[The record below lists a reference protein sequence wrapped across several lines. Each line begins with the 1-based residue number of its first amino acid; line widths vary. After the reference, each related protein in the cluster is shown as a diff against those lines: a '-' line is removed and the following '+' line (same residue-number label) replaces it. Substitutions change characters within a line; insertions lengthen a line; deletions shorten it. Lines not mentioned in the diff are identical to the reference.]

1 MSEKNKEKL
10 KADYEDL
17 KKLGTSDAD
26 AAQTL
31 GFKSVGDM
39 QVFLEITP
47 NRVVE
52 RELPVYMRRG
62 ANPLLVGEAIVKTTA
77 GVGTTA
83 VVSLN
88 TPEGIEMG
96 ELLSSKLVSGI
107 SIGGIMDT
115 KVMEQLKRN
124 N

>member
-17 KKLGTSDAD
+17 KKLGTSDSD

-62 ANPLLVGEAIVKTTA
+62 TNPLLVGEAIVKTTA

-83 VVSLN
+83 VISLN

-96 ELLSSKLVSGI
+96 ELLSSKIVAGI
-107 SIGGIMDT
+107 SIGGIMDA
-115 KVMEQLKRN
+115 KVMEQLKHN

>member
-1 MSEKNKEKL
+1 MSDNKKEKL

-17 KKLGTSDAD
+17 KKLGTSDID

-52 RELPVYMRRG
+52 RELPVYMRRSG
-62 ANPLLVGEAIVKTTA
+62 TPLLVGNAVVTTTA
-77 GVGTTA
+77 GEGTTA
-83 VVSLN
+83 VISLN

-96 ELLSSKLVSGI
+96 ELLSSKIVAGM
-107 SIGGIMDT
+107 SIGGIMDS
-115 KVMEQLKRN
+115 KVMDQLKN
-124 N
+124 K